1 MLKITIQERAEA
13 RRILL
18 EGILAGPW
26 VDELE
31 RTWLALIGKSPD
43 YPVLVDLSGVTFVDG
58 EGKKILSWIYEEGA
72 ELSGADV
79 MNKAII
85 DEIKQKH
92 GDARRVMQW
101 FHRGRHGA
109 KTASGRRGA

>member
-1 MLKITIQERAEA
+1 MLKITVQERAEA

-31 RTWLALIGKSPD
+31 RTWLTLIGKHPD
-43 YPVLVDLSGVTFVDG
+43 HPVLVDLSGVTFVDG
-58 EGKKILSWIYEEGA
+58 EGKKILTWIYEEGA
-72 ELSGADV
+72 ELSGSDV
-79 MNKAII
+79 MNKSII

-92 GDARRVMQW
+92 EDARRAFQW
-101 FHRGRHGA
+101 FHRRKHGA
-109 KTASGRRGA
+109 QAASGRRGA